1 MKKLL
6 KMAFIA
12 AAFFVTSCGK
22 SDDGASINSK
32 DLIGT
37 WYLESVTMM
46 ETSAPLNDCN
56 KQTNIVF
63 TDTQISL
70 TMYEG
75 VANDCQMT
83 KQTDTYRISRN
94 TIITHDEAVKVS
106 LSGNKL
112 TFIDTENI
120 DGNTVPIT
128 MVFVK
133 R

>member
-22 SDDGASINSK
+22 SDDGVSNK
-32 DLIGT
+32 DLVGT
-37 WYLESVTMM
+37 WTAVSIFEGERSEELSECV
-46 ETSAPLNDCN
+46 
-56 KQTNIVF
+56 KRTNIVF

-94 TIITHDEAVKVS
+94 TIITNDEAVKVS

-128 MVFVK
+128 MIFVK

>member
-1 MKKLL
+1 MK
-6 KMAFIA
+6 
-12 AAFFVTSCGK
+12 
-22 SDDGASINSK
+22 
-32 DLIGT
+32 
-37 WYLESVTMM
+37 
-46 ETSAPLNDCN
+46 TSAPLNDCN

-94 TIITHDEAVKVS
+94 TIMTNDEAVKVS

-120 DGNTVPIT
+120 DGNTVPVT